1 MDISLNRT
9 NKGSIINVKSIHGM
23 LWLQTHF
30 ENNWWSALAKNEVKV
45 CSEDAKNLLKDAQE
59 AGLILKIIPI
69 LSSPLRSYKQK

>member
-30 ENNWWSALAKNEVKV
+30 EAKYWVHIANDQVLIPH
-45 CSEDAKNLLKDAQE
+45 NDAQE
-59 AGLILKIIPI
+59 LMFDANKSGLIIGDLINSSSQSLKG
-69 LSSPLRSYKQK
+69 